1 MLTVISAREPQWNNT
16 GHTSLNLWVTFAE
29 TADTLG
35 EMPFTASPEDS
46 EGYGREL
53 FARAVALEFG
63 PVLEPSAEVL
73 ERSVLRTRSRL
84 NAEASATI
92 AAQQV
97 ALETLQ
103 DALRLD
109 LATEAETAALP
120 LKQAALD
127 AWCAY
132 RVYLSRIEA
141 QAGFP
146 GTVVWPSAP
155 SIPFAA
161 AVVPDLV

>member
-1 MLTVISAREPQWNNT
+1 MLTIKSARAPRWNNAE
-16 GHTSLNLWVTFAE
+16 HTSLNLQVTFAE
-29 TADTLG
+29 TVETHG
-35 EMPFTASPEDS
+35 EMPFTATPDDC

-63 PVLEPSAEVL
+63 PVLAPEPEVL
-73 ERSVLRTRSRL
+73 AAAALRTRSRL
-84 NAEASATI
+84 NAEATTTI
-92 AAQQV
+92 ARLQV

-103 DALRLD
+103 DAVRLN
-109 LATEAETAALP
+109 LATAPEVAALP

-132 RVYLSRIEA
+132 RVYLSRIES

-146 GTVVWPSAP
+146 AVIDWPTVPA
-155 SIPFAA
+155 
-161 AVVPDLV
+161 LV